1 MLFYSPTEHVR
12 AGGARA
18 LRGVIMPRAAIIN
31 YGVGNLFSIKRSL
44 ERAGFNVI
52 MSSDKRSLSGI
63 DAIVL
68 PGVGNFGA
76 GAENIRRLKDDLL
89 ELIREGIPVLCVCLG
104 MQLLFKESEES
115 SGEGLSILSGKVIKL
130 PSSVRIP
137 HMGWNTLKDIKP
149 VDILDSIGEKDY
161 FYFAHSYYAVPV
173 NEDIIAAKTEYGVKF
188 ASVIAQKNIF
198 GVQFHPE
205 KSGKPGEKLIKNFME
220 IVKG

>member
-1 MLFYSPTEHVR
+1 MSFKV
-12 AGGARA
+12 
-18 LRGVIMPRAAIIN
+18 VIVPRAVIIN

-44 ERAGFNVI
+44 ERAGFNVTI
-52 MSSDKRSLSGI
+52 SSDKRGLSSI

-76 GAENIRRLKDDLL
+76 GAENIKRIRNNLL
-89 ELIREGIPVLCVCLG
+89 ELIEEGIPVLGVCLG
-104 MQLLFKESEES
+104 MQLLFEESEES
-115 SGEGLSILSGKVIKL
+115 SGAGLSVLSGKVIKL

-137 HMGWNTLKDIKP
+137 HMGWNTLKDIKSS
-149 VDILDSIGEKDY
+149 DILDGISEEDH
-161 FYFAHSYYAVPV
+161 FYFAHSYYAVPA
-173 NEDIIAAKTEYGVKF
+173 NKDIIVAKTEYGVKF

-205 KSGKPGEKLIKNFME
+205 KSGKPGEQLIKNFLK

>member
-1 MLFYSPTEHVR
+1 MR
-12 AGGARA
+12 A
-18 LRGVIMPRAAIIN
+18 VIIN

-44 ERAGFNVI
+44 ERAGFNVAI
-52 MSSDKRSLSGI
+52 SSDKRGLSGI

-76 GAENIRRLKDDLL
+76 GAENIKRIRNKLL
-89 ELIREGIPVLCVCLG
+89 ELIEKGIPVLGVCLG
-104 MQLLFKESEES
+104 MQLLFEESEES
-115 SGEGLSILSGKVIKL
+115 SGAGLRVLSGKVIKL

-137 HMGWNTLKDIKP
+137 HMGWNTLKDIRP
-149 VDILDSIGEKDY
+149 TDVLDGIGEEDY
-161 FYFAHSYYAVPV
+161 FYFAHSYYAAPA
-173 NEDIIAAKTEYGVKF
+173 NKDIIVAKTEYGVKF

-205 KSGKPGEKLIKNFME
+205 KSGKSGEQLIKNFLK